1 LSPQDRRAYRRNARE
16 LLEYLKGVVEWVE
29 SIDADLNAEG
39 EEDEKKNEVIGAK
52 Q

>member
-1 LSPQDRRAYRRNARE
+1 LSPQDRRAYRNNARE

-29 SIDADLNAEG
+29 SIDADLKAEG
-39 EEDEKKNEVIGAK
+39 EQDGKENTGYVAK